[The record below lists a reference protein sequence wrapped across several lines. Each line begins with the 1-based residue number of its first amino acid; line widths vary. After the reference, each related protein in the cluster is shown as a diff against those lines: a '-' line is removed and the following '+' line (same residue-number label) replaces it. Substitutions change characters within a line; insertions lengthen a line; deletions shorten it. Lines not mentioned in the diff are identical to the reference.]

1 MTSKEMGALRSEIEK
16 IDSDILELIARRAE
30 VSREIGLT
38 KAKDGLET
46 RDRSREKA
54 VIAQFAK
61 RAKLLGVG
69 TRLANDVAKLL
80 ISDSV
85 SIQEAGVERPLV
97 GKTALV
103 VCGAGRMG
111 EWFCRFLSNRGAEVA
126 IWDPR
131 GRLRGYESLKT
142 MEWAAA
148 SSDIVVIA
156 SPLGVASSEL
166 EIVLDSSPAGLVFDL
181 CSVKSHIAAQLREA
195 AAGGFLISSIHPM
208 FGPKACSPKGKNVIV
223 CDCGSKE
230 ANDRVSQIFSSAGSH
245 VSFTSLDTHDELM
258 AYVLGLSHLC
268 SLVFAGTIRASG
280 KDIAQLRNVQG
291 PSFKRMSSMAL
302 ELSNESKRVYH
313 DIQALN
319 PNTRKVV
326 SSMEQV
332 LRELEKASLDAD
344 PARFAEIMRSNGEY
358 LEVE

>member
-1 MTSKEMGALRSEIEK
+1 
-16 IDSDILELIARRAE
+16 
-30 VSREIGLT
+30 LT
-38 KAKDGLET
+38 KAKDGLKI
-46 RDRSREKA
+46 RDRSREKD
-54 VIAQFAK
+54 VITQFAK
-61 RAKLLGVG
+61 KAKLLGVG
-69 TRLANDVAKLL
+69 ARLANDVARIL

-85 SIQEAGVERPLV
+85 SIQEAGTELTLK

-103 VCGAGRMG
+103 VGGAGRMG

-148 SSDIVVIA
+148 SSDMVVIA
-156 SPLGVASSEL
+156 SPLGVAPSEL
-166 EIVLDSSPAGLVFDL
+166 EMVLDSSPAGLVFDL
-181 CSVKSHIAAQLREA
+181 CSVKSHIASQLKEA
-195 AAGGFLISSIHPM
+195 ADNGVLITSIHPM
-208 FGPKACSPKGKNVIV
+208 FGPKACSPKGKNVVI
-223 CDCGSKE
+223 CDCGSQE
-230 ANDRVSQIFSSAGSH
+230 ADDRVSQLFLSAGSH
-245 VSFTSLDTHDELM
+245 VSHTSLDTHDELM

-280 KDIAQLRNVQG
+280 RDIAQLKMVQG
-291 PSFKRMSSMAL
+291 PSFERMSRMAR

-319 PNTRKVV
+319 PNTRKIV

-332 LRELEKASLDAD
+332 LRELRKASLDAD
-344 PARFAEIMRSNGEY
+344 PVRFAAIMRSDREY
-358 LEVE
+358 LEVD

>member
-1 MTSKEMGALRSEIEK
+1 MTALRSEIDR
-16 IDSDILELIARRAE
+16 IDLDILELIARRAE
-30 VSREIGLT
+30 VSMEIGLT
-38 KAKDGLET
+38 KAKDGLKT
-46 RDRSREKA
+46 RDRAREKA
-54 VIAQFAK
+54 VITQFAK
-61 RAKLLGVG
+61 KAKLLGVG
-69 TRLANDVAKLL
+69 TKLSNDVARLL

-85 SIQEAGVERPLV
+85 RIQEVEAEKPLN

-103 VCGAGRMG
+103 VGGAGRMG

-131 GRLRGYESLKT
+131 ERLWGYDNLKT
-142 MEWAAA
+142 IAPAAA

-156 SPLGVASSEL
+156 SPLGVAPSEL
-166 EIVLDSSPAGLVFDL
+166 KMVLDSSPAGLVFDL
-181 CSVKSHIAAQLREA
+181 CSVKSHIAAQLRKGA
-195 AAGGFLISSIHPM
+195 SGGFLVSSIHPM
-208 FGPKACSPKGKNVIV
+208 FGPKACSAKGRNVVV
-223 CDCGSKE
+223 CDCGSDD

-245 VSFTSLDTHDELM
+245 VSRTSLERHDELM

-268 SLVFAGTIRASG
+268 SIVFADTIRASR
-280 KDIAQLRNVQG
+280 KNMAELRMVQG
-291 PSFKRMSSMAL
+291 PSFERMSLMAR

-332 LRELEKASLDAD
+332 LRELKKASLDAN
-344 PARFAEIMRSNGEY
+344 PAMFAVMMRRDREY
-358 LEVE
+358 LEVD

>member
-1 MTSKEMGALRSEIEK
+1 MGALRSEIER

-38 KAKDGLET
+38 KAKDGLEI

-54 VIAQFAK
+54 VITQFAK
-61 RAKLLGVG
+61 NAKLLGVG
-69 TRLANDVAKLL
+69 ARLANNIAKLL

-85 SIQEAGVERPLV
+85 RIQEAGVEKPLK

-103 VCGAGRMG
+103 VGGAGRMG

-131 GRLRGYESLKT
+131 ERLRGYESLKT

-156 SPLGVASSEL
+156 SPLGVAPSEL
-166 EIVLDSSPAGLVFDL
+166 EMVLDSSPAGLVFDL

-195 AAGGFLISSIHPM
+195 SAGGFLISSIHPM
-208 FGPKACSPKGKNVIV
+208 FGPKACSPKGKNVVV
-223 CDCGSKE
+223 CDCGSEE
-230 ANDRVSQIFSSAGSH
+230 ANDRVSQLFSSAGSH
-245 VSFTSLDTHDELM
+245 VSRTRLDKHDELM

-268 SLVFAGTIRASG
+268 SLVFAGTTRASG
-280 KDIAQLRNVQG
+280 KDMSELKKVQG
-291 PSFKRMSSMAL
+291 PSFDRMSRMAR

-319 PNTRKVV
+319 PHTRKVV

-332 LRELEKASLDAD
+332 LRELKKASLDAD
-344 PARFAEIMRSNGEY
+344 PVMFAEMMRSNREY
-358 LEVE
+358 LEVD

>member
-1 MTSKEMGALRSEIEK
+1 VTSKEMGALRSEIEK

-103 VCGAGRMG
+103 VGGAGRMG

>member
-103 VCGAGRMG
+103 VGGAGRMG

-319 PNTRKVV
+319 PSTRKVV

-332 LRELEKASLDAD
+332 LRDLEKASLDAD
-344 PARFAEIMRSNGEY
+344 PVRFAEIMRSNGEY
-358 LEVE
+358 LEVD

>member
-1 MTSKEMGALRSEIEK
+1 MGALRSEIEK

-103 VCGAGRMG
+103 VGGAGRMG